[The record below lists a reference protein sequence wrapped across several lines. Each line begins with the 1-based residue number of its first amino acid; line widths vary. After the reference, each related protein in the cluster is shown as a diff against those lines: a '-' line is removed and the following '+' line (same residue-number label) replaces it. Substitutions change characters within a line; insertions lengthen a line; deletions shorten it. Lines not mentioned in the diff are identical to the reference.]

1 MVFSSAIFLFL
12 FLPVFLSIY
21 YLLPFRVRS
30 AWILIGSLVFYGWW
44 RVDFMF
50 VMLGVILWSYLVAW
64 NMIRTQGTGQE
75 KKWLAAGVGLNL
87 ATLGFFKYFNFGVDS
102 MNMLLKDAGFES
114 IEAIRILLPIGISF
128 YVFHAISF
136 LVDIYRRDAKLPK
149 NFFDFAAFITLF
161 PQLVAGPILRFKDL
175 AYQFEDR
182 THSWDKFSMGVQRFS
197 IGFAKKIL
205 IADTVAPMADAAFA
219 LPDPTMADAWLGA
232 IAYAIQLY
240 FDFSAYSDMA
250 VGLGLMMGFKFIE
263 NFNQPY
269 LSKSITE
276 FWRRWH
282 ISLSTWLRDYLYIPL
297 GGNRVSK
304 GRTYFN
310 LIITMVLGG
319 FWHGANWTFV
329 IWGFWHGSIMAV
341 ERALGIKGSLDEV
354 MPLARAV
361 GKTAFCMLLVLLGW
375 VIFRAENLDVAMDM
389 YRGMAGMQGLAL
401 SDAYAWQIKGMSV
414 AALALG
420 ISLVY
425 LGPVIRRNATMI
437 PRQAIA
443 VALAGVFLLSVS
455 RLLAQN
461 YSPFLYFQF

>member
-1 MVFSSAIFLFL
+1 M
-12 FLPVFLSIY
+12 
-21 YLLPFRVRS
+21 
-30 AWILIGSLVFYGWW
+30 GSLTFYGWW

-50 VMLGVILWSYLVAW
+50 VMLAVILWSYLVAW
-64 NMIRTQGTGQE
+64 NMIRAQKATGVAEGEDVPHTKLE
-75 KKWLAAGVGLNL
+75 KRWLFAGVTLNL
-87 ATLGFFKYFNFGVDS
+87 ATLGFFKYFNFGIDS
-102 MNMLLKDAGFES
+102 MNMLLKDAGFQS
-114 IEAIRILLPIGISF
+114 IEAMRILLPIGISF
-128 YVFHAISF
+128 YIFHAISF

-182 THSWDKFSMGVQRFS
+182 THSMDKFGQGVQRFM
-197 IGFAKKIL
+197 IGFSKKIL
-205 IADTVAPMADAAFA
+205 IADTVAPLADAAFA
-219 LPDPTMADAWLGA
+219 VPNPTLGDAWLGA
-232 IAYAIQLY
+232 IAYSIQLF

-269 LSKSITE
+269 ISKSITE

-304 GRTYFN
+304 ARNYFN

-329 IWGFWHGSIMAV
+329 IWGFWHGSIMAI
-341 ERALGIKGSLDEV
+341 ERALGNKGSLNEV
-354 MPLARAV
+354 MPLPQAIV
-361 GKTAFCMLLVLLGW
+361 KTAFTMLLVVIGW
-375 VIFRAENLDVAMDM
+375 VIFRAENLGVAIDM
-389 YRGMAGMQGLAL
+389 YRGMLGLNGTGL
-401 SDAYAWQIKGMSV
+401 SDDLTWQIKGMSIV
-414 AALALG
+414 ALIAG

-425 LGPVIRRNATMI
+425 LGPVIRKHVTFV
-437 PRQAIA
+437 PRLA
-443 VALAGVFLLSVS
+443 VEGSLAALFLLAVS
-455 RLLAQN
+455 RLLAEN